1 MKKEKGIQR
10 RAAQNRANGDQI
22 QVECGELGEWK
33 LMDDAD
39 VPGRKPEAGDA
50 LPLRIAIGRPQY
62 ETGDGMRINPRT

>member
-1 MKKEKGIQR
+1 VIWKTYAKEKGIQR

-39 VPGRKPEAGDA
+39 VSGQAGQA
-50 LPLRIAIGRPQY
+50 RSRRRSNFFIF
-62 ETGDGMRINPRT
+62 